1 MKSVQGNHFTNFT
14 LQLMEKAARLQVL
27 SPVKRVVFPF
37 QGQIYNNLITNV
49 RSQRNYLTLGAFTW

>member
-1 MKSVQGNHFTNFT
+1 MKSVQGNQSDNFT

-37 QGQIYNNLITNV
+37 PEKFYNDFITFV
-49 RSQRNYLTLGAFTW
+49 RSQRTNLTESAYIW